1 MRSTASTVTVFCTPD
16 TDRLVQCPVI
26 TTVLDTPL
34 TLTGLSS
41 QASVRFSLIPATLSS
56 VPGGAAGDVGVRRD
70 VEGAGVVEM
79 PGGGPNVLEM
89 VGGELMIDFTPESWC
104 AAKAAMPPA
113 RASTPTAMRVPT
125 THHTRLRR
133 ALPGRA
139 GDGPAVGPG
148 RRRRRVARAGGRRA
162 ALLGGP
168 RRVGERTL
176 EFPDPLLRVVVCC
189 HGLNMPFPSAVSA
202 RSVVFR
208 TVPDLPNRQILLRR
222 RPSGLVRPDDTEL
235 VTTPAPEPAEGEALL
250 RTTYVGID
258 AAARTWLDD
267 QPSYLPPVQLGE
279 VIRAAGIGEVVAS
292 RCDAF
297 AVGDV
302 VTTLTGFQEYAI
314 IRDDLFSTPIPG
326 EDDQLAI
333 MSVYGPTGAT
343 AYFGMTDIGRPQ
355 PGETV
360 VVSAAAGATGSIAG
374 QIAKIAGARVVGIA
388 GGPEKCRAVV
398 ADFGFD
404 ACIDYKND
412 DVAAALKQH
421 CPRRVDVYFDNVG
434 GPILDAVLGRLAPRA
449 RVVLCGVISSY
460 LTGDHP
466 GPANYV
472 NLLSKTALMQGFN
485 ALDQWGRFDEAF
497 AALRKWEAE
506 GRLHH
511 RQTIFEG
518 IESCV
523 DALNGLF
530 TGVNIG
536 KTLVKLSEPG
546 AG

>member
-1 MRSTASTVTVFCTPD
+1 
-16 TDRLVQCPVI
+16 
-26 TTVLDTPL
+26 
-34 TLTGLSS
+34 
-41 QASVRFSLIPATLSS
+41 
-56 VPGGAAGDVGVRRD
+56 
-70 VEGAGVVEM
+70 
-79 PGGGPNVLEM
+79 
-89 VGGELMIDFTPESWC
+89 
-104 AAKAAMPPA
+104 
-113 RASTPTAMRVPT
+113 
-125 THHTRLRR
+125 
-133 ALPGRA
+133 
-139 GDGPAVGPG
+139 
-148 RRRRRVARAGGRRA
+148 
-162 ALLGGP
+162 
-168 RRVGERTL
+168 
-176 EFPDPLLRVVVCC
+176 
-189 HGLNMPFPSAVSA
+189 MPFPSAVSA

-326 EDDQLAI
+326 EHDQLAI

-355 PGETV
+355 PGDRP
-360 VVSAAAGATGSIAG
+360 G
-374 QIAKIAGARVVGIA
+374 GARVVGIA

-434 GPILDAVLGRLAPRA
+434 GPILDAVLGRLAPQA